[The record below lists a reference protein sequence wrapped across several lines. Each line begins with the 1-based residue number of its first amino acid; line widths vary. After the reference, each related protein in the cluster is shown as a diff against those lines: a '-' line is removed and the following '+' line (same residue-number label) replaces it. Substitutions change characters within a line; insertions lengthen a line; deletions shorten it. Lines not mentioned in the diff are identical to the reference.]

1 MVRTKRL
8 CRVGVGG
15 QDDDLIIED
24 DMMTDGGEQN
34 ILEDQA
40 ASAVEELKLAMSY
53 QYVSS
58 TNIILCYINK

>member
-15 QDDDLIIED
+15 QDDDPIIED

-40 ASAVEELKLAMSY
+40 ASAVAELKLSMFY

-58 TNIILCYINK
+58 TNFIFRYINK